1 MCWHLRRNRPHKKE
15 SVDADSCNS
24 CMGFCWAQKICIVV
38 VNYFD
43 LNKCSKY
50 FFHNCKWT
58 WFSGKCK
65 SNSTLL
71 WHWHLKTILGDPK
84 RTGLNTSVDSWQE
97 NASPRVSIRFH
108 FPALYTNC
116 YINISTVSY
125 SFSCKKT
132 PKTGVAASEMLGLC
146 SVLEEEDDCSLIFL
160 GRGFTPTHFF
170 FKMSF
175 ITFLTSF
182 FVYCWIAEG
191 SFCVELW
198 NLHFWWLLLELA

>member
-1 MCWHLRRNRPHKKE
+1 MSAFLSLMCWHLRRNRPHKKE

-97 NASPRVSIRFH
+97 NASPHVSRSDFTS
-108 FPALYTNC
+108 PR
-116 YINISTVSY
+116 YIPTVISTYQLFHTVSVA
-125 SFSCKKT
+125 KKP
-132 PKTGVAASEMLGLC
+132 PKQAWQHQRCWVY
-146 SVLEEEDDCSLIFL
+146 VLF
-160 GRGFTPTHFF
+160 
-170 FKMSF
+170 
-175 ITFLTSF
+175 
-182 FVYCWIAEG
+182 
-191 SFCVELW
+191 
-198 NLHFWWLLLELA
+198 